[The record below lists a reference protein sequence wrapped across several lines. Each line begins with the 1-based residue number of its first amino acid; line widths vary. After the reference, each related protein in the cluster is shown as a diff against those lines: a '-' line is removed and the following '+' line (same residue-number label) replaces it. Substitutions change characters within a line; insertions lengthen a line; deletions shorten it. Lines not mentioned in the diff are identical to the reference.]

1 MYTII
6 LFVVS
11 DYVWTEIDPF
21 GVCEEQEILEEYIS
35 PPPHVNLSRSFLT
48 LIDILFQYEVH
59 LNRFNGLS
67 ITDMYLQLVS
77 IR

>member
-35 PPPHVNLSRSFLT
+35 PPPHVNLSRL
-48 LIDILFQYEVH
+48 VP
-59 LNRFNGLS
+59 FN
-67 ITDMYLQLVS
+67 IN
-77 IR
+77 